1 MHKLWCEGG
10 NDLTF
15 SLRQNDKLTVSSCLS
30 SPLQRLSVSNST
42 IIITN
47 NSCTWNYFEMC
58 PLERKPSWPL
68 MRFFW
73 YRKTQW
79 LHHPKERMLRLL
91 NQVTFLWLTS
101 PFLVASASVRLSYN
115 TMVSVYLSRRMSLLT
130 CDEWRGRS
138 QSLRSKEE
146 DKRKRE
152 REERKQRKKE
162 QEKNMREKDTG
173 LLTRND
179 YCIAMVITSE
189 MIASTR
195 ALFPHIPLSSCT
207 RRTMSCFVGGCG
219 GRESLKKDCWGEV
232 RGDKAVRDI
241 SEKSATCRS
250 IPGPSCSSGTKRK
263 RRSRSNNFSHL
274 GNTNHKRI
282 PWLATTGMKQE

>member
-101 PFLVASASVRLSYN
+101 LFLVASASVRLSYN
-115 TMVSVYLSRRMSLLT
+115 TMMSVYLSRRMSLLT

-152 REERKQRKKE
+152 KRESNGRKNK
-162 QEKNMREKDTG
+162 
-173 LLTRND
+173 
-179 YCIAMVITSE
+179 
-189 MIASTR
+189 
-195 ALFPHIPLSSCT
+195 
-207 RRTMSCFVGGCG
+207 RRTWEKRTPGSSHEMTIVLQWLLRVRWLHPHVRYSHTSLSHPA
-219 GRESLKKDCWGEV
+219 REGQCLV
-232 RGDKAVRDI
+232 
-241 SEKSATCRS
+241 
-250 IPGPSCSSGTKRK
+250 
-263 RRSRSNNFSHL
+263 L
-274 GNTNHKRI
+274 
-282 PWLATTGMKQE
+282 